1 MKATHIK
8 KVVYFDGVKKFC
20 QTSDGIFH
28 QIFSSPF
35 LFPRSN
41 TFLSTS
47 IQIRG
52 LLSLFPECKEL
63 SHMYTVTLAEVSLV
77 YVILIF
83 RFLDRTGRIKA
94 FVLGD
99 IERSVK
105 YGLSRFCFFHWSCR
119 LLKIFPV
126 EDSFRVLALF
136 PDKLVCFSTYTGCQ
150 IRAVL
155 LLPASKEDVTNKS
168 ATKKNL

>member
-63 SHMYTVTLAEVSLV
+63 SHMYMVTLTEVSLV

-83 RFLDRTGRIKA
+83 RFLGRTGRIKA
-94 FVLGD
+94 FILGD
-99 IERSVK
+99 IEV
-105 YGLSRFCFFHWSCR
+105 
-119 LLKIFPV
+119 
-126 EDSFRVLALF
+126 
-136 PDKLVCFSTYTGCQ
+136 
-150 IRAVL
+150 
-155 LLPASKEDVTNKS
+155 
-168 ATKKNL
+168 